1 MAAAPDYFTR
11 HQRTAL
17 IVDDSR
23 LACAVLGRLLEQEGF
38 HVEMAASGQEALDRL
53 RRELPDVVFMDHL
66 MPGMTGLEAVQSLKS
81 DPRTASI
88 PVVMFS
94 SQEDEEFITAAREA
108 GALAVLTKHTER
120 TNLGPVLARL
130 GALQPARE
138 PVRPAAAVPP
148 QPAAARPV
156 AQQAAPVEGLT
167 RAALRAEIV
176 PLLHVQRD
184 QIRKEL
190 LAEFALLEN
199 QQEGVRRALMGRM
212 EALIQRGL
220 QQISRDLAE
229 RLAPPRRTWADR
241 LAHGGLVAAA
251 LALLA
256 VPIGLTLEQ
265 QQRLEALSLA
275 TQRAQAAA
283 TLQSS
288 TLDALR
294 SDVAGLGRALAETS
308 DSLRTTATVTA
319 WRADLARTANK
330 PDATAVPPLA
340 EMLAASGIEGP
351 VELRSQDGSYCLEL
365 DGGGY
370 RLTPLTA
377 ASNGCVTDRRT
388 ALLAGVT
395 PAAALAARP

>member
-1 MAAAPDYFTR
+1 MAAAPEYLTQA
-11 HQRTAL
+11 QRTAL

-38 HVEMAASGQEALDRL
+38 RVDMAASGQEALDRL
-53 RRELPDVVFMDHL
+53 RRERPDVVFMDHL

-81 DPRTASI
+81 DPRTAPI

-94 SQEDEEFITAAREA
+94 SQEDEEFLTAAREA

-120 TNLGPVLARL
+120 TQLGPVLARL
-130 GALQPARE
+130 GALQPSRE
-138 PVRPAAAVPP
+138 PARPAAVAPR
-148 QPAAARPV
+148 PAAARP
-156 AQQAAPVEGLT
+156 ADPQPATGLT

-176 PLLHVQRD
+176 PLLRAQRD

-229 RLAPPRRTWADR
+229 RLAPPKRSWADR

-251 LALLA
+251 FALLA
-256 VPIGLTLEQ
+256 IPIGLTLEQ

-288 TLDALR
+288 TLDTLR
-294 SDVAGLGRALAETS
+294 SDVAGLGRTLAETS
-308 DSLRTTATVTA
+308 DSLRTTAAVTA
-319 WRADLARTANK
+319 WRADLVQAAHGPEK
-330 PDATAVPPLA
+330 AVAPPLA

-351 VELRSQDGSYCLEL
+351 VELRSRDGAYCLEL
-365 DGGGY
+365 EGDGY
-370 RLTPLTA
+370 RLTPMTA
-377 ASNGCVTDRRT
+377 ASSGCITGRRT

-395 PAAALAARP
+395 PAATLAARP

>member
-1 MAAAPDYFTR
+1 MAAAPDYFNR
-11 HQRTAL
+11 PQRTAL

-38 HVEMAASGQEALDRL
+38 RVDMAASGQEALERL
-53 RRELPDVVFMDHL
+53 RRESPDVVFMDHL

-81 DPRTASI
+81 DARTASI

-94 SQEDEEFITAAREA
+94 SQEDEEFLTAAREA

-120 TNLGPVLARL
+120 TNLGPVLSRL
-130 GALQPARE
+130 GGLQPALE
-138 PVRPAAAVPP
+138 PARAATAAPP
-148 QPAAARPV
+148 QPAAARS
-156 AQQAAPVEGLT
+156 AAPPPAPAEGLT

-176 PLLHVQRD
+176 PLLRTQRD

-212 EALIQRGL
+212 EALIQRAL
-220 QQISRDLAE
+220 QQIGRDLTE
-229 RLAPPRRTWADR
+229 RLSPPRPSWGERFAR
-241 LAHGGLVAAA
+241 GGLVAAA
-251 LALLA
+251 LGLLA
-256 VPIGLTLEQ
+256 VPIGLTLGQ

-283 TLQSS
+283 TQQST

-294 SDVAGLGRALAETS
+294 SDVAGLGRTLAETS
-308 DSLRTTATVTA
+308 VSLRTAAVVTA
-319 WRADLARTANK
+319 WRADLAKTSHTPAKTA
-330 PDATAVPPLA
+330 APPLA

-351 VELRSQDGSYCLEL
+351 VELRSRDGAYCLEL
-365 DGGGY
+365 EGDGY
-370 RLTPLTA
+370 RLTPMTA
-377 ASNGCVTDRRT
+377 ASSGCVTGRRT

-395 PAAALAARP
+395 PAATLAARP

>member
-38 HVEMAASGQEALDRL
+38 HVDMAASGQEALERL
-53 RRELPDVVFMDHL
+53 RRHRPDVVFMDHL

-81 DPRTASI
+81 DARTAAI

-94 SQEDEEFITAAREA
+94 SQEDEEFLTAAREA

-120 TNLGPVLARL
+120 TNLGPVLSRL
-130 GALQPARE
+130 GGLQPARE
-138 PVRPAAAVPP
+138 PARPAAVPP
-148 QPAAARPV
+148 QPAAARS
-156 AQQAAPVEGLT
+156 AAPPPAPAEGLT

-176 PLLHVQRD
+176 PLLRTQRD

-212 EALIQRGL
+212 EALIQRAL
-220 QQISRDLAE
+220 QQIGRDLTE
-229 RLAPPRRTWADR
+229 RLSPPRPSWGERFAR
-241 LAHGGLVAAA
+241 GGLVAAA
-251 LALLA
+251 LGLLA
-256 VPIGLTLEQ
+256 VPIGLTLGQ

-283 TLQSS
+283 TQQST

-294 SDVAGLGRALAETS
+294 SDVAGLGRTLAETS
-308 DSLRTTATVTA
+308 LSLRTTAAVTA
-319 WRADLARTANK
+319 WRADLARTSHT
-330 PDATAVPPLA
+330 PATTTAPPLA

-351 VELRSQDGSYCLEL
+351 VELRSRDGAYCLEL
-365 DGGGY
+365 EGDGY
-370 RLTPLTA
+370 RLTPMTA
-377 ASNGCVTDRRT
+377 ASGGCVTGRRT
-388 ALLAGVT
+388 AMLAGVT
-395 PAAALAARP
+395 PAATLAARP

>member
-1 MAAAPDYFTR
+1 MAAAPEHFTD

-38 HVEMAASGQEALDRL
+38 QVEMAASGQEALDRL
-53 RRELPDVVFMDHL
+53 RRERPDVIFMDHL
-66 MPGMTGLEAVQSLKS
+66 MPGMTGLEAVRSLKS
-81 DPRTASI
+81 DPATASI

-94 SQEDEEFITAAREA
+94 SQEDEEFLTHAREA

-130 GALQPARE
+130 GALKPARE
-138 PVRPAAAVPP
+138 AVRPPAPASAQAAARQSAPRPAPAAA
-148 QPAAARPV
+148 
-156 AQQAAPVEGLT
+156 LT

-190 LAEFALLEN
+190 LAEFALMEN
-199 QQEGVRRALMGRM
+199 HQEGVRRALMGRM

-220 QQISRDLAE
+220 QQIGRELAE
-229 RLAPPRRTWADR
+229 RVAPPRRSWAGR
-241 LAHGGLVAAA
+241 IAQAGLAAAA

-256 VPIGLTLEQ
+256 IPIGLSLEQ

-283 TLQSS
+283 ALQSGS
-288 TLDALR
+288 LDALR
-294 SDVAGLGRALAETS
+294 SDVAGLGRTLADTS
-308 DSLRTTATVTA
+308 DSLRTASAVTA
-319 WRADLARTANK
+319 WRAGLSEVSRAPASTAG
-330 PDATAVPPLA
+330 PPLA

-351 VELRSQDGSYCLEL
+351 VELRSESGSYCLEL
-365 DGGGY
+365 DADGY
-370 RLTPLTA
+370 RLTPMTA
-377 ASNGCVTDRRT
+377 AGSRCVTDRRT
-388 ALLAGVT
+388 ASLAGVT
-395 PAAALAARP
+395 PAAAMAVRP